1 MASAKPLRH
10 PPNQKKAKM
19 LTQKELRRR
28 KLTDSLQVAAS
39 NLPGARGVEGLS
51 RAWLLRKL
59 NEKFY
64 NAEGV
69 R

>member
-28 KLTDSLQVAAS
+28 KPTDSLQVAAS
-39 NLPGARGVEGLS
+39 NLPGARGGGLS